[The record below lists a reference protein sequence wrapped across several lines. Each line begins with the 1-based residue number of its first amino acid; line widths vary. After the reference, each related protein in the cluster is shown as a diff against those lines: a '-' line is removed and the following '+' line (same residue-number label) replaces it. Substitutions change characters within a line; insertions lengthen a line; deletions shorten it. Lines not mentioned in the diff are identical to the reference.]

1 MNPVEAER
9 WHIGFL
15 REHGDCGHSASDYE
29 DSAYY
34 REYLAPRYDPKGAH
48 RRIQSFL
55 SLYEDI
61 RREGL
66 RTPIIA
72 ADVGVLDLG
81 FQYFRF
87 DGCHRVAACKVLGI
101 TRVTARIFDTEVVTL
116 GSRMREWIR
125 FDDRGR
131 S

>member
-1 MNPVEAER
+1 MNPIEAER

-29 DSAYY
+29 ASAYY

-55 SLYEDI
+55 SPYEDI

-116 GSRMREWIR
+116 GSRMRE
-125 FDDRGR
+125 
-131 S
+131 